1 MNFNQLIETSVTGM
15 GYELVDVERAARGLL
30 RVTIDHPDGIRV
42 EDCERV
48 SHQLT
53 RVLEVEAVDYARLE
67 ISSPGLDR
75 PLRKIED
82 FRRFAGYAVQ
92 LKLRMAIQGRKN
104 FVGTL
109 QVEGVLKDGVEQ
121 MSLLY
126 SNDEHAT
133 QISAP
138 AIKKGKPAKK
148 APAPTHV
155 LEFVLSDVDAARLVP
170 QVDFRSRK
178 Q

>member
-30 RVTIDHPDGIRV
+30 RVTIDHADGIKV

-67 ISSPGLDR
+67 ISSPGMDR
-75 PLRKIED
+75 PLRKAED
-82 FRRFAGYAVQ
+82 FVRFSGQVVQ
-92 LKLRMAIQGRKN
+92 LKLRTAVQGRKN
-104 FVGTL
+104 FVG
-109 QVEGVLKDGVEQ
+109 VLKAEGAQKTGAEPMFLHYRD
-121 MSLLY
+121 
-126 SNDEHAT
+126 DEGSVGKAV
-133 QISAP
+133 
-138 AIKKGKPAKK
+138 KKGTPAKQ
-148 APAPTHV
+148 AIAPTHV

-170 QVDFRSRK
+170 QYDFRSRK

>member
-30 RVTIDHPDGIRV
+30 RVTIDHVDGIKV

-53 RVLEVEAVDYARLE
+53 RVLEVEAADYARLE

-75 PLRKIED
+75 PLRKAED
-82 FRRFAGYAVQ
+82 FTRFSGHAVH
-92 LKLRMAIQGRKN
+92 LKLRTAVQGRKN
-104 FVGTL
+104 FVGVL
-109 QVEGVLKDGVEQ
+109 QAEGGA
-121 MSLLY
+121 MLLHY
-126 SNDEHAT
+126 REDDST
-133 QISAP
+133 PSA
-138 AIKKGKPAKK
+138 AVKKGKPAKK
-148 APAPTHV
+148 APAPTQV

-170 QVDFRSRK
+170 QYDFRSSK